1 MSDEGIQ
8 DAALDAATNKILGML
23 GGAGT
28 NAFAEQA
35 PRNQNQ
41 IGRDAI
47 NRERSGDMDD
57 DDDVALS
64 PDEQKQ
70 MDPRAAR
77 NGQQQPDNK
86 ADEPQDKQAATEED
100 AGDWLEIPAEA
111 EGQEAVRVPLAEAV
125 EAVKQVRAM
134 QGDIAAAVHKAE
146 DEARARQSEY
156 LRDIVQSHA
165 AVRHAAEM
173 ALQVIPQP
181 QPPSRLYLDPNS
193 QYYNPE
199 VYHREMLAYEDQ
211 VRAWRSIE
219 AKATEARSY
228 EQQALLAASE
238 AAATREHERLSRYV
252 PDWGDEGKRQ
262 AMITDISEKLGKL
275 YGISPDYIASVP
287 FNHGLV
293 RMAMD
298 AIAAKT
304 TPAPK
309 PAEVKKA
316 VQERVAKVTRGNAQ
330 QARNADGTFQAG
342 QASQARQA
350 LRSSGDERDAARLFM
365 TDPTLRQ
372 LLK

>member
-23 GGAGT
+23 GGGGT

-41 IGRDAI
+41 TNRDAI

-57 DDDVALS
+57 EDDVALS
-64 PDEQKQ
+64 PEEQKQ

-86 ADEPQDKQAATEED
+86 AEDQPKEAATEED
-100 AGDWLEIPAEA
+100 AEDWLEIPAEA

-146 DEARARQSEY
+146 DEARSRQSEY
-156 LRDIVQSHA
+156 LRDIVQTHA
-165 AVRHAAEM
+165 AVRQAAEM

-211 VRAWRSIE
+211 VRAWRGIE
-219 AKATEARSY
+219 ARAEQARSQ

-252 PDWGDEGKRQ
+252 PDWKDEGKRQ
-262 AMITDISEKLGKL
+262 TMITDISEKLGKL

-330 QARNADGTFQAG
+330 QARNADGTFVSG
-342 QASQARQA
+342 QATQARQA